1 MTKNIISIL
10 IKQHEILEKE
20 INSAVKMSSSENFKP
35 NQLLERLKIFRDDL
49 NEHMKLENN
58 YFYVE
63 LLKKMKSRNLNTAN
77 TEKFIAEMDV
87 LAKAIYSFLDKFR
100 TIEKIQK
107 NLTKL
112 KKEIME
118 IRDDLIL
125 RIETEE
131 AGVFSY
137 WELFK

>member
-35 NQLLERLKIFRDDL
+35 NQLLKRLKIFRDDL

-63 LLKKMKSRNLNTAN
+63 LLKKMRKRKLNTIN